1 MKNTLKKLHWKEVMI
16 GAISILLT
24 GFGIALWATHHQN
37 PTLAFTGIIIMGT
50 VCISWW
56 FWVMV
61 VIKTM
66 IDYNERT
73 LTSMTDLCTTLSEIK
88 QLVKDE
94 INGNR

>member
-1 MKNTLKKLHWKEVMI
+1 MKNTLKQLHWKEVMV
-16 GAISILLT
+16 GAVSILLT
-24 GFGIALWATHHQN
+24 GFGLALWATHHQN

-56 FWVMV
+56 FWVMI

-73 LTSMTDLCTTLSEIK
+73 LTSMDDLCTRLTEIK
-88 QLVKDE
+88 DIVRAE
-94 INGNR
+94 IDSNR